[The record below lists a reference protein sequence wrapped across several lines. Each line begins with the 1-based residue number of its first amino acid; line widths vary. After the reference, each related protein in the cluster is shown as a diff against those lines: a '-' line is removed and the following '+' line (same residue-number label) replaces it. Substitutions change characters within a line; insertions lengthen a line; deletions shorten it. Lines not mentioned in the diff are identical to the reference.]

1 MGRSKFPGKP
11 SKSINR
17 KRISVLQI
25 QPNEDQETTLTV
37 AGGGTSS
44 SSTSSASHHKNKNG
58 KREDGDDGSGG
69 GGGVGGSAGTA
80 GGSATNGS
88 RSSGSSSSSEHNR
101 NRKSDN
107 NHAKDSTQNVNGS
120 SGSAAAGGGGGG
132 GNGNTSAGSNKT
144 SESIV
149 NPSDFSNIPLADME
163 DTESGEEDEE
173 DDEDDEDEDDED
185 EDDEDEDGED
195 ENDEGEKRAKATV
208 SSSYKKSLPLTA
220 AFVVTPQEQQQSATT
235 TSSFFS
241 STSAAAVNAAAGNV
255 VNHNNKTKDDHQ
267 TDVRVDEDDDGN
279 DAHRHNA
286 QQTDEKNVIGDNEND
301 ADNNNHDSD
310 GNDEAPYSDNNKL
323 NNHSESKTPKK
334 NSIVDSVVN
343 VDSLVPNEDT
353 KNNNSS
359 DTATAT
365 TTTTTTTATT
375 TTVMDNNTTN
385 GSLIAS
391 PSSSCSSSLS
401 LSSSSSSS
409 LTLTT
414 SPSISSSASITS
426 VASTSSL
433 SSSSSSSL
441 ASLDKKQKKTVT
453 FKNVLETS
461 DDKSAVKKCYNPDNR
476 KPLVSIIKKDL
487 RSSDCI
493 VRPSRLT
500 EILKNNN
507 SNIDKY
513 NNTLKFR
520 THANVTSD
528 KIVDDGEPLTSSIL
542 TGPILRLFG
551 APSIDEEEEDAYK
564 QNLINFRITKD
575 YSDDDDDEEED
586 DDDDDDDDDDGDG
599 DDVDEEQKDD
609 VELDRSGKGEVE
621 QRKEHQENTKE
632 KRKLENDEEA
642 QKDRKSVGKCN
653 EADEDED
660 DGPQLI
666 VDKHFVLP
674 KRSTRSSR
682 VIKPNKRLIEDGII
696 CKKSSLKSFSNNLN
710 SKETKANTNYFGL
723 RDYKSKEGSSG
734 GNCIL
739 KSGKEQTSSAAFN
752 TTNMFS
758 HFSVGGLKANSFVLR
773 QPRLQFDS
781 ICANTGERNH
791 LTQSVNAA
799 AALALSASLPKSLT
813 QAISSAGTAAST
825 AALLSPTFSSLNGS
839 SSLLQNAQTNNSASV
854 NPSMLCAV
862 CSTSIHSKSLP
873 QATKYGELSCEYC
886 RKFISKIAKKSLAM
900 KNSPAMKIT
909 PVQCKADGNC
919 LIVPPLKA
927 GHVKNFKKVYKE
939 RCGYCWLKKCLQ
951 TLQLPKVRL
960 NAVLP
965 LINSSFMK
973 NSADTKLRRDLDV
986 DVHPTKLL
994 SAAISAIKWKP
1005 LLETSGCTADP
1016 LKINLKANPLTENVT
1031 FGSVPLLRPAILE
1044 KPLFLKTTIEPKV
1057 EKVEKQL
1064 TPPLKLMEGVKDAKQ
1079 ADSFIMEAALGS
1091 SSFLKTKRKD
1101 KFTDKDK
1108 ERPHTPKEIKHRDL
1122 SILDQLKEE
1131 DKANIHLADEKPLAS
1146 FVVNATTAAIPLSI
1160 TTTTTTMCTNVV
1172 SPTNTVTTVSTTTTT
1187 ISPSHINVISSLSP
1201 TTEKRQRIDLKGPRV
1216 KHVCRSASI
1225 VLGQPL
1231 ALFGD
1236 ETEGGAAATSESMS
1250 QEASTT
1256 TLNKKP
1262 IVTDENDNCASCK
1275 PKLSTTPNPETT
1287 NASTNPTECNS
1298 EPPLKVPKLESTNK
1312 SLMPVFKTT
1321 SRPNHYATHLAAFK
1335 KSSSTVNASNLSY
1348 GSHRRRDAVIKY
1360 KLLISIDFWE
1370 NYDPAEVCQS
1380 GFGLIV
1386 TETVAQR
1393 ALCFLCGSAGQE
1405 PLLFCACCCEPYHQY
1420 CVQDEFNLKHGSLDD
1435 TLLLNESAVS
1445 VLNGGNSNSSIA
1457 RLNWLCPRCT
1467 VCYTCNMSSGAKVR
1481 CQKCQKNY
1489 HSTCLGTSKR
1499 LLGADR
1505 PLICVNC
1512 LKCRSCSTTKVTKF
1526 VGNLPMCTSCFKLRK
1541 RGNYCPVCQKCYDDQ
1556 DFDLKMME
1564 CGDCHQ
1570 WVHAK
1575 CEALTDEQYN
1585 LLSTLPESIEFICKR
1600 CARKSQEA
1608 KNRASEWRDAVK
1620 EEFKTSL
1627 MSVLKLLSKSR
1638 QACALLKLSPRKQLH
1653 CTCGAA
1659 SNGKIQPKALQFNI
1673 NSTVPEGDSQSSV
1686 DVYEFN
1692 DQHDREFDHKGQT
1705 ETIYKKCVCQNVQQ
1719 NGSQL
1724 SLVEIK
1730 QKIHA
1735 GSYVILAE
1743 FNYDMNLVIQQASCD
1758 ELVIAYKEI
1767 LSEQFPWFQNE
1778 TQACTDALEE
1788 DMYETAGGA
1797 YGLNTSL
1804 DNESEY
1810 PMDVGMSETNNN
1822 NNEVERNAAL
1832 IADLPADLDELMYN
1846 LKIRPDARICL
1857 LCRRVGEGMP
1867 EEEARLL
1874 YCGHDAWVHTNCAL
1888 WSAEV
1893 FEEIDG
1899 SLQNVHAAVARGRMI
1914 KCGVCGNRGA
1924 TVGCNV
1930 KSCGEHYHYPCA
1942 RLRSCAFLADK
1953 TMYCPAHAA
1962 SKTAASYETQ
1972 FEVTRPVYVELER
1985 KRKKM
1990 IEPSKVQFHIGSL
2003 EVKQLGHILP
2013 RFSDS
2018 SEALIPVN
2026 FLCARLYWSSKEPWR
2041 LVEYTVR
2048 TLIHNSCT
2056 SSLIAGGALD
2066 PGRNFTV
2073 DHTQTNSALIQLGLA
2088 QIARWHTSLSKGEYI
2103 GGGDTED
2110 NDYFGSSFAMAVD
2123 EEPQTNADLLPP
2135 EIKDAI
2141 FEDLPHELLDGISML
2156 DIFNKCMNYEELG
2169 NEQSKDGVSTTT
2181 SSAQISADEDTM
2193 ASISAFSKQ
2202 LNVDMSNWC
2211 SSANHVEDA
2220 LLSTTTVSATQAQ
2233 ARLNKLKKSSSPLV
2247 MSSDS
2252 VAAIKRRKISEGML
2266 LSLNQQRSQKKDVVA
2281 AVSRRN
2287 EFTWSAEK
2295 RYNLNSD
2302 SKVKLMQVDG
2312 VDDTISEYRF
2322 ISNES
2327 TTAATM
2333 KCERCQCHYRNYE
2346 SFQRHLASCEPLNS
2360 SASESESE
2368 GSQTGAT
2375 TAITVEQLQELNAKF
2390 GGQRATSLPFIQT
2403 IPTTQSIPQISS
2415 LQTSLGGLPLQLQGV
2430 SSLQNLQSLQQLQQL
2445 TQPQALSGNFFISAA
2460 QPNNTADELHLYT
2473 NTLQG
2478 LQGNLNGGFTFA
2490 TPQTVTQNQPQL
2502 IAVSTNPD
2510 GTQQIIQLPAAP
2522 ATPTPAPTYQT
2533 LQATNTDK
2541 KIVLPVG
2548 GGKPMKTM
2556 ATKAAQQ
2563 ATAAAKSKLK
2573 AGTAVKPMQI
2583 QKPAQPVHS
2592 ATQQLLNQQLL
2603 QQLQQAQQQTTA
2615 TAPQLLFQA
2624 ATAPNQP
2631 QIIMQQPATQN
2642 IISFVTTSTEG
2653 TQQPQLQYVTLPT
2666 PGTNTADFKPQA
2678 QGSTLFTTT
2687 NNAQPLLQTAYLQAD
2702 ASGNLVLTNTPQ
2714 LLTTPQHPQV
2724 IGTLIQPQTLQLG
2737 GGNVI
2742 TATTTSTAEGGMPA
2756 GQGGQA
2762 QQQQVIISGGTPS
2775 GTNGLEMLTGAT
2787 TPQVILA
2794 TTTQPMYY
2802 GLETIV
2808 QNTVM
2813 SSQQF
2818 VSTAMPGVLSQ
2829 NASFSATTTQVF
2841 QASKIEP
2848 IVDIPAG
2855 YVLLNNVDANGAAA
2869 ILQAQAQ
2876 PQTQTANQT
2885 SNAQAGQTNF
2895 IQAALQQQAA
2905 AQAALAE
2912 QQQQQQQQ
2920 QQVFRIQTPP
2930 VTTNNTT
2937 GPSSTA
2943 FPIQTPQLVVTQQP
2957 QQQTTPSQQ
2966 FLEAANVQLVSAK
2979 IAPTLAQVKRVK
2991 TTPSVVTVS
3000 KVQPQVVN
3008 KVMPNS
3014 AVVTVPQQQP
3024 QQKVKQTHQQQ
3035 LVLNKTVNATAQQ
3048 PTPTTITGKSQP
3060 TATNAVKKTN
3070 MIRPLHKLEVK
3081 PKMMRAAATVVTKPT
3096 PTVTSN
3102 ALPTPPA
3109 NQQVN
3114 NNRMALLKPQQQ
3126 QNPGTTPVLGQ
3137 QSNLPQQQVILT
3149 TSQATPQQQQQITV
3163 SIAHQEQPQ
3172 QYSGHGNNKNQNHQ
3186 QLIDYVSLQQ
3196 INQTN
3201 QQHYNVA
3208 DALLLLDENSQP
3220 QIPQQLSHCS
3230 FSNNFEQQQQQ
3241 QQQQQ
3246 APTEISTQVLPTIQ
3260 RMPTYSNV
3268 NIVNPLQ
3275 QYNNHNNNITTT
3287 TVNSTTTTTTTTTT
3301 VTTRPTN
3308 RVLPMQ
3314 QRQYEQQNA
3323 NNNLNGCSSIGT
3335 GHLTSG
3341 MPPAIAV
3348 IENGTAGNIKVAGN
3362 ENKIAYEAEVK
3373 QILLHSPIPSSLEGN
3388 ISNNSN
3394 RLQQPEQQQQP
3405 TVLHNQ
3411 QSLQGNF
3418 IKSSLPSSVP
3428 PPPLA
3433 YDITD
3438 MVEKATNKVSEQQQ
3452 QQQQQ
3457 NRNTL
3462 DYVANNMVNECLI
3475 TDPKFPPEN
3484 EVMDADDLNQNHHAK
3499 SHNLDEEEEE
3509 DTFSLKMPS
3518 SVDTND
3524 ELSVDSDEPAVKAKI
3539 SKILDNLTNEDC
3551 TDSLATASTLEA
3563 HLNACQH
3570 GFADLEASVENVT
3583 SPTQQQL
3590 AAQTAQTTPYYHN
3603 ATEDASVFIA
3613 VQMANNIQAELK
3625 EATYELTEKL
3635 PNKLATSLAE
3645 PKLSTTHLAG
3655 DCSPTLPS
3663 DNGLTATPNVDLNT
3677 LSSLPATVVQPP
3689 PPQPPSKDP
3698 KKITGPH
3705 LLYEIQS
3712 EDGFTYKSTSITEI
3726 WEKVFEAVQVAR
3738 RAHGLAPL
3746 PEGPLADMSGT
3757 QMIGL
3762 KTNALKYLIEQ
3773 LPGVEKCTKYTPKY
3787 HRRTSE
3793 NFNNSAT
3800 TTTYSNSAN
3809 LSSSTVNAALV
3820 GSLDIDSS
3828 SLDYTSDQEEM
3839 TENPYECARCE
3850 PYSTRSDYDMFSWL
3864 ASRHRKQPVQVF
3876 LQPSDTELV
3885 PRRGTGSN
3893 LPMAMKYRTLKETYK
3908 DYVGVFR
3915 SHIHGR
3921 GLYCTKDIE
3930 AGEMVI
3936 EYAGELIRSTLTDQ
3950 RERYYNSRGIG
3961 CYMFKID
3968 ENLVVD
3974 ATMRG
3979 NAARFINHSC
3989 EPNCY
3994 SKVVDILGHKHIIIF
4009 ALRRIVQGEEL
4020 TYDYKF
4026 PFEEEKIPCTCGSKK
4041 CRKYLN

>member
-80 GGSATNGS
+80 GGGATNGS

-120 SGSAAAGGGGGG
+120 SGSAAAGGSGCGGGGGG
-132 GNGNTSAGSNKT
+132 GNVNTSAG
-144 SESIV
+144 
-149 NPSDFSNIPLADME
+149 
-163 DTESGEEDEE
+163 
-173 DDEDDEDEDDED
+173 
-185 EDDEDEDGED
+185 
-195 ENDEGEKRAKATV
+195 
-208 SSSYKKSLPLTA
+208 
-220 AFVVTPQEQQQSATT
+220 EQQQSATT
-235 TSSFFS
+235 TSSFSS
-241 STSAAAVNAAAGNV
+241 STSAAAVNAAAGNI
-255 VNHNNKTKDDHQ
+255 VNRNNKTKDDHQ

-279 DAHRHNA
+279 DAYRHNA

-323 NNHSESKTPKK
+323 NNHSESINRSLVNTFKCTEDLTINWKKKNQDSIIGFDGFPPFHGFDSINAMQLQLDYKLEEKEELRPYYIVDETITRIMCAKGAFPVARGSRNEKTPKK

-359 DTATAT
+359 GTATAT
-365 TTTTTTTATT
+365 TTTTTTT

-391 PSSSCSSSLS
+391 PSSSCS
-401 LSSSSSSS
+401 SSSSSSS

-433 SSSSSSSL
+433 STSSSSSL

-528 KIVDDGEPLTSSIL
+528 KIVDDGEPTSSIL

-586 DDDDDDDDDDGDG
+586 DDDDDDDDGDGDGEGDGDG

-621 QRKEHQENTKE
+621 PRKEQQENAKE
-632 KRKLENDEEA
+632 KRKLENDEEG
-642 QKDRKSVGKCN
+642 QKDHKSVGKCN
-653 EADEDED
+653 EADEDEDED

-710 SKETKANTNYFGL
+710 SKETKVNTNYFGL

-791 LTQSVNAA
+791 ITQSVNAA

-919 LIVPPLKA
+919 SIVPPLKA

-965 LINSSFMK
+965 LINNSFMK

-994 SAAISAIKWKP
+994 SAATSAIKWKP

-1016 LKINLKANPLTENVT
+1016 LKINLKTNPLTENVT

-1064 TPPLKLMEGVKDAKQ
+1064 TPPVKLMESVKDAKQ
-1079 ADSFIMEAALGS
+1079 TDSFIMETALGT

-1108 ERPHTPKEIKHRDL
+1108 ERPHTPKETKHRDH

-1160 TTTTTTMCTNVV
+1160 ATTATTTMCTNVV
-1172 SPTNTVTTVSTTTTT
+1172 SPTNTVTTVSTTTTI
-1187 ISPSHINVISSLSP
+1187 ISPSHINVIPSLSP

-1250 QEASTT
+1250 QETSTT
-1256 TLNKKP
+1256 TLNKKL

-1287 NASTNPTECNS
+1287 NTSTNPTECNS

-1335 KSSSTVNASNLSY
+1335 KSSSTGNASNLSY

-1653 CTCGAA
+1653 CTCGAG

-1673 NSTVPEGDSQSSV
+1673 NSTVPEGDSQCSV

-1692 DQHDREFDHKGQT
+1692 DQHEREFDHKGQT
-1705 ETIYKKCVCQNVQQ
+1705 ETIYKKCVCQNIQQ

-1822 NNEVERNAAL
+1822 NNDVERNAAL

-2088 QIARWHTSLSKGEYI
+2088 QIARWHTSLSKSEYI

-2233 ARLNKLKKSSSPLV
+2233 ARLNKLKKSSSPLI

-2295 RYNLNSD
+2295 RYNLSSD

-2430 SSLQNLQSLQQLQQL
+2430 SSLPNLQSLQQLQQL

-2510 GTQQIIQLPAAP
+2510 GTQQIIQLPTAP
-2522 ATPTPAPTYQT
+2522 ATPAPAPTYQT

-2603 QQLQQAQQQTTA
+2603 QQLQQAQQQNTA

-2624 ATAPNQP
+2624 ASAPNQP

-2666 PGTNTADFKPQA
+2666 PGTNTADFKSQA

-2762 QQQQVIISGGTPS
+2762 QQQQVIISGGTTS
-2775 GTNGLEMLTGAT
+2775 GANGLEMLTGAT
-2787 TPQVILA
+2787 APQVILA

-2876 PQTQTANQT
+2876 PQTQTTNQT

-2920 QQVFRIQTPP
+2920 QVFRIQTPP

-2943 FPIQTPQLVVTQQP
+2943 FPIQTPQLVLTQQS

-3014 AVVTVPQQQP
+3014 AIVTVPQQQP
-3024 QQKVKQTHQQQ
+3024 QQKVKQTQQQQ
-3035 LVLNKTVNATAQQ
+3035 LLLNKTVNATAQQ

-3060 TATNAVKKTN
+3060 TVTNAVKKTN

-3109 NQQVN
+3109 NQQM

-3126 QNPGTTPVLGQ
+3126 QNPGTAPILGQ
-3137 QSNLPQQQVILT
+3137 QSSLPQQQVIIT

-3186 QLIDYVSLQQ
+3186 QLIDY
-3196 INQTN
+3196 
-3201 QQHYNVA
+3201 
-3208 DALLLLDENSQP
+3208 
-3220 QIPQQLSHCS
+3220 
-3230 FSNNFEQQQQQ
+3230 
-3241 QQQQQ
+3241 
-3246 APTEISTQVLPTIQ
+3246 
-3260 RMPTYSNV
+3260 
-3268 NIVNPLQ
+3268 

-3287 TVNSTTTTTTTTTT
+3287 TVNSTTTTTTTTT

-3323 NNNLNGCSSIGT
+3323 NNNLNGCSSVGT

-3348 IENGTAGNIKVAGN
+3348 VENGTAGNIKVAGN

-3373 QILLHSPIPSSLEGN
+3373 QILLHSPLPSSMEGN
-3388 ISNNSN
+3388 INNNNSN

-3411 QSLQGNF
+3411 QSMQGNF

-3438 MVEKATNKVSEQQQ
+3438 MVEKATNKVPEQQ

-3484 EVMDADDLNQNHHAK
+3484 EVMEADDLNQNHHAK

-3590 AAQTAQTTPYYHN
+3590 AAQTAQTTAYYHN
-3603 ATEDASVFIA
+3603 ATEDTGVFIA

-3663 DNGLTATPNVDLNT
+3663 DNVLTASPNVNLNT

-3689 PPQPPSKDP
+3689 PSQPPSKDP

-3793 NFNNSAT
+3793 NFNNSTT
-3800 TTTYSNSAN
+3800 TTTYSNSVN

-3828 SLDYTSDQEEM
+3828 SLDYTSDQEEL